1 MPVSMLVDSH
11 CHLDLLDL
19 KNRSGGLP
27 GVIDDARA
35 NGVGAFLCVG
45 VDLEHVDRVLDTA
58 RSLPNVF
65 ASVGR
70 HPLGT
75 EGREPDVDT
84 LVELATDPLMIAVGE
99 SGLDYYYASDQP
111 ELQRQRFSVH
121 LEAARRARKPL
132 IVHSRDAKEDTLA
145 MIREEGDP
153 QFGGVL
159 HCFTGDLD
167 MALRA
172 IELNYYI
179 SISGIVTFRNAEA
192 LREVV
197 RGVPLERLLVETDSP
212 WLAPV
217 PHRGK
222 KNEPR
227 HVREVAAC
235 VADLKGVSLEAL
247 ADATTANFCE
257 LFRVDPKQLR
267 EAAGDVSLN

>member
-19 KNRSGGLP
+19 ENRPDGLP
-27 GVIDDARA
+27 GVVRDARA
-35 NGVGAFLCVG
+35 AGVGAFLCVG
-45 VDLEHVDRVLDTA
+45 VDLEHVDRVLETA
-58 RSLPNVF
+58 RAFPNVF

-75 EGREPDVDT
+75 EGREPDADT
-84 LVELATDPLMIAVGE
+84 LVELAADPLMVAIGE
-99 SGLDYYYASDQP
+99 SGLDYYYGSDQP
-111 ELQRQRFSVH
+111 ELQQQRFETH
-121 LEAARRARKPL
+121 LVAAGRAGKPL

-145 MIREEGDP
+145 MIRDLGDP
-153 QFGGVL
+153 ERGGVL

-172 IELNYYI
+172 IEFNYYI
-179 SISGIVTFRNAEA
+179 SISGIVTFRNAES

-227 HVREVAAC
+227 FVREVAAC
-235 VADLKGVSLEAL
+235 VAELKGVSLEAL
-247 ADATTANFCE
+247 AAATTENFCS
-257 LFRVDPKQLR
+257 LFQVDPAQLR
-267 EAAGDVSLN
+267 ESAEDVRLN